1 VNQSDETITRMKK
14 AKNELSE
21 NVGLQDLDKLEA
33 ELMTGQNTEHLIKDF
48 EEIAWFDSFQ
58 KKETKGNKS

>member
-1 VNQSDETITRMKK
+1 MKK